1 MLLLGP
7 LRKRKATQD
16 DPAKSP
22 TAAAGAPD
30 PDGVSADD
38 SSRAGRPR
46 RVRAVDALLGAVVP
60 TVAETEA
67 RKEEAPVAA
76 VVGTAG
82 AAPPAPEGGPVM
94 AAALGRPKRGRGG
107 TAASKEPARA
117 TTAAVAPVAAPAAE
131 EEAAEDSDEVFDPEY
146 LQRPKI
152 CGGVGVSS
160 TKPSEPKKARGPSKK
175 AAKGINMPDMSAP
188 TVKSSLPGSAAP
200 AAATVTASPV
210 PCLIPPTGAAT
221 SLPGAISP
229 VSSSPITGQ
238 EPVDGAPE
246 PIVAP
251 VPVVPF
257 GSRAPVP
264 SPVLSTRTYAP
275 LDVPERAP
283 VLEDVVDE
291 PPDAEG
297 TEAASDSG
305 LSDEDPEAAAAAE
318 RQRASEMAGE
328 DPASIAQILSE
339 LRGQTPKDR
348 SQVIEEELSS
358 EQLRLLIAECSGVE
372 HSSLKNFKHKSLSKK
387 LVKALKVQQAS
398 SPLSALY

>member
-1 MLLLGP
+1 MLL
-7 LRKRKATQD
+7 LRKRKATQGASA
-16 DPAKSP
+16 PSP

-38 SSRAGRPR
+38 SSRAARPR
-46 RVRAVDALLGAVVP
+46 RARAGDALLGAVVP

-94 AAALGRPKRGRGG
+94 SAAKGRPQRGRGG
-107 TAASKEPARA
+107 KAAAKGPARA
-117 TTAAVAPVAAPAAE
+117 TTAAIAPVAAPAAE
-131 EEAAEDSDEVFDPEY
+131 EGAAEDSDEVFNADD
-146 LQRPKI
+146 LQRPKSR
-152 CGGVGVSS
+152 GGVGV
-160 TKPSEPKKARGPSKK
+160 KPSEPKKARGPGKK
-175 AAKGINMPDMSAP
+175 AVKGTNMPGMSAS
-188 TVKSSLPGSAAP
+188 TDKSSLPTSAAP
-200 AAATVTASPV
+200 VAATVSASPV
-210 PCLIPPTGAAT
+210 SSLLPPTSAAT

-246 PIVAP
+246 PFVAP

-348 SQVIEEELSS
+348 TQVIQQELSS

-387 LVKALKVQQAS
+387 LVKALKVQQARS
-398 SPLSALY
+398 LLPALY

>member
-7 LRKRKATQD
+7 LRKRKATQA
-16 DPAKSP
+16 DPAPSP

-38 SSRAGRPR
+38 SSRAARPR
-46 RVRAVDALLGAVVP
+46 RARAGDALLGAVVP

-94 AAALGRPKRGRGG
+94 SAALGRPKRGREG
-107 TAASKEPARA
+107 TAASKGPARA

-131 EEAAEDSDEVFDPEY
+131 EEAAEDSDEVFNADY
-146 LQRPKI
+146 LQRPKSR
-152 CGGVGVSS
+152 GGVGV
-160 TKPSEPKKARGPSKK
+160 KPSEPKKARGPGKK
-175 AAKGINMPDMSAP
+175 AVKGTNMPGMSAS
-188 TVKSSLPGSAAP
+188 TDKSSLPTSAAP
-200 AAATVTASPV
+200 VAATVSASPV
-210 PCLIPPTGAAT
+210 SSLIPPTSAAT

-246 PIVAP
+246 PFVAP

-398 SPLSALY
+398 SLLSALY